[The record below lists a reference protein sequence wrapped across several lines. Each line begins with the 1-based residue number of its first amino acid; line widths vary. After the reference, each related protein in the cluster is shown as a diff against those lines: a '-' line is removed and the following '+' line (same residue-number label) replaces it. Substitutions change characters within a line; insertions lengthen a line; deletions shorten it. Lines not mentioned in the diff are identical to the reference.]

1 MKTGCLVLI
10 GLVAVAVLAG
20 SIKPEAR
27 PAAGPAQPTAAQA
40 TVAPST
46 PGIYYLWYKSNP
58 SVGIAIM
65 GPSRKAPPVDGN
77 QLLTW
82 VLAGSA
88 CVADAGTKAYR
99 GNTSAPAFTV
109 AVEVA
114 EGVCRGFAGWVPT
127 EAFQQTKRP

>member
-27 PAAGPAQPTAAQA
+27 PAAGPAQPTARA
-40 TVAPST
+40 TAATTSGV
-46 PGIYYLWYKSNP
+46 YYLWYKSNP
-58 SVGIAIM
+58 SVGTIVI
-65 GPSRKAPPVDGN
+65 GPAHKSGPVDGN
-77 QLLTW
+77 QLMTW
-82 VLAGSA
+82 VLNGTA
-88 CVADAGTKAYR
+88 CTPENGAKAYR
-99 GNTSAPAFTV
+99 GSVSPPFGGV

-114 EGVCRGFAGWVPT
+114 EGTCRGFAGWVPT